1 MNVIDNND
9 TNSYYNL
16 NTFDHDPLSSIFD
29 NSNDDIANNMNN
41 MKNNVINGMNNNMN
55 NNMNSMNNIMN
66 DLDMTN
72 CGRPSLGNSPGMN
85 KLLIKHMRGRNNRD
99 FKELVANFWMQPQ
112 NINSFKSSQTQSIQP
127 LKNNTSNTSLSGTDA
142 FGSFHPI
149 ELSSSKNKYINGKPN
164 ATMDL
169 RIPLES
175 RTNSGP
181 VLRADNLGINKN
193 VFRSS
198 SPSQRFGNSSNM
210 RSSSNMMEN
219 NMMPPM
225 TQSSSNFNTS
235 RRVSM
240 CNSSVI
246 SDNSNHSQNSHHRV
260 KPSASSIINSATNIV
275 NGNEFDTVCFDNNGM
290 NNNINMDPIPSN
302 HNHTDG
308 SFNNSNVVSEPGPY
322 DIVCGRNS
330 GAYNYIGNRRFRVTI
345 EMNLQRY
352 IDSPTREDK
361 TNVIKSIVWMLHE
374 QVGARFLKKET
385 SKKNSGSRRRG
396 TPRYTIMTDK
406 QAREKV
412 GHALR
417 DLVITARKEQQ
428 QGKKQAEE
436 QAPKEVPKQQNQ

>member
-9 TNSYYNL
+9 HYQQNIMN
-16 NTFDHDPLSSIFD
+16 NFDQEHLSNVFD
-29 NSNDDIANNMNN
+29 NCNNDIGNNQNMNMNN
-41 MKNNVINGMNNNMN
+41 INNSMNNNMN
-55 NNMNSMNNIMN
+55 NVMNNMNNMNNN
-66 DLDMTN
+66 TNPLDMTN
-72 CGRPSLGNSPGMN
+72 CGRTSVGSSPGMN
-85 KLLIKHMRGRNNRD
+85 KLLLKHMRGRNQRD
-99 FKELVANFWMQPQ
+99 FKDLVANFWMQPQ
-112 NINSFKSSQTQSIQP
+112 NNNSFQPSQKLSGQP
-127 LKNNTSNTSLSGTDA
+127 RKNNSHTSLSGTDA
-142 FGSFHPI
+142 FGNFHPV
-149 ELSSSKNKYINGKPN
+149 ELSSNKNNNYNDGKPN
-164 ATMDL
+164 APMEM
-169 RIPLES
+169 RIPLERRS
-175 RTNSGP
+175 NTDPLLSAN
-181 VLRADNLGINKN
+181 NLGMNKN
-193 VFRSS
+193 MFRSS
-198 SPSQRFGNSSNM
+198 SPGQRFRNNSSM
-210 RSSSNMMEN
+210 PTMMDN
-219 NMMPPM
+219 NMIPPM
-225 TQSSSNFNTS
+225 TKSSSNFNTS

-246 SDNSNHSQNSHHRV
+246 SDDSNHSQSHPV
-260 KPSASSIINSATNIV
+260 KASASSIINAATSIV
-275 NGNEFDTVCFDNNGM
+275 NGNDFDTVCFNNNGM
-290 NNNINMDPIPSN
+290 NNKINMDPIPSSQN
-302 HNHTDG
+302 HMDG

-385 SKKNSGSRRRG
+385 SKKSSGSRRRG

-428 QGKKQAEE
+428 GKKQAPE
-436 QAPKEVPKQQNQ
+436 QASKDATKQQC